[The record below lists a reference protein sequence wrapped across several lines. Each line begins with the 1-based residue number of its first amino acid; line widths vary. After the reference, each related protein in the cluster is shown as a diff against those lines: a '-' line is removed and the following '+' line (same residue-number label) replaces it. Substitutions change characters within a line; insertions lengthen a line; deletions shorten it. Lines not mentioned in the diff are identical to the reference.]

1 MKKALRIETG
11 LKVNLYPLGDTH
23 VGSLACDEKR
33 NLELAS
39 IIAAD
44 PIGRVVGLG
53 DFVEAVAPSDKRW
66 SGRELPEYADTDML
80 ENLFYRQAMRFCK
93 LYDLTVGKWDVLIR
107 GNHEQTAIS
116 RYFADPCAIIAE
128 RMKAKYIGDHEA
140 GGWLVYL
147 LKDDAGKTRAMVR
160 VFIAHG
166 WAGGELKG
174 GTALALQRALLR
186 KDADLLML
194 AHSHQAMAFPET
206 VERVAQSGEIKTAT
220 RWGLVTFPL
229 IEKHGYIARR
239 GGNASPPGYSI
250 VHLEAGMDNK
260 LSISVEQRSL

>member
-1 MKKALRIETG
+1 MKKALKIETR

-33 NLELAS
+33 NQDLAA

-44 PIGRVVGLG
+44 PVGRVVGLG
-53 DFVEAVAPSDKRW
+53 DFIEAIAPSDKRW
-66 SGRELPEYADTDML
+66 SSRELPDYADAEML

-93 LYDLTVGKWDVLIR
+93 LYDATAGKWDALIR

-116 RYFADPCAIIAE
+116 RFFADPCAIIAE
-128 RMKAKYIGDHEA
+128 RMKTRYIGDYEA
-140 GGWLVYL
+140 SGWLVYL

-174 GTALALQRALLR
+174 GTALALQRVLLR
-186 KDADLLML
+186 KDADLVML

-206 VERVAQSGEIKTAT
+206 VERVAQSGAIKTIT
-220 RWGLVTFPL
+220 RWGLVTFPM

-239 GGNASPPGYSI
+239 GGNASPVGYSV
-250 VHLEAGMDNK
+250 VHLEAGMDNS